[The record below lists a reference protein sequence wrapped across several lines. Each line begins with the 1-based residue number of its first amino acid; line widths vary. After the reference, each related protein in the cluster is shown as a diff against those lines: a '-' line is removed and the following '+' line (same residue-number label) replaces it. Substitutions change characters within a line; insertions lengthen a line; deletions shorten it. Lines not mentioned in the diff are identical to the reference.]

1 MSNTDKPKTLAQ
13 LFASACVKTKNAA
26 DKVKVMKGA
35 AFAALM
41 LHLQS
46 IDLGDTFDD
55 RLEGLQSFYR
65 DATNGRSGK
74 DKNTI
79 GTKFRQMVGPEGS
92 FQFLAAMLN
101 AWPDKEFQRVL
112 EAQMANVERDGDA
125 IGKKDPKE
133 NFLQMKAISDAAKE
147 WRDRAARLA
156 DVPARVRAEA
166 EKISTF
172 SMPAMFLM
180 KEGVNEDGDD
190 AIIPVENAG
199 EFADSCEEA
208 AEKLSKAAQ
217 RLRELAEQALHSG
230 NPVPLLAVNKRGEA
244 PSITVKSDD

>member
-1 MSNTDKPKTLAQ
+1 MSNTDKQKTLAQ
-13 LFASACVKTKNAA
+13 IFASACVKTKNAA
-26 DKVKVMKGA
+26 DKVKVMKGT

-41 LHLQS
+41 LHLRS
-46 IDLGDTFDD
+46 IDLGETFED

-65 DATNGRSGK
+65 EATTGRSAR

-79 GTKFRQMVGPEGS
+79 GTKFRLMVGPEGS

-101 AWPDKEFQRVL
+101 AWPDQEFQRVL

-125 IGKKDPKE
+125 IGKKNPKE
-133 NFLQMKAISDAAKE
+133 NFLQMKAVSDAAKE
-147 WRDRAARLA
+147 WRDRTARLA
-156 DVPARVRAEA
+156 AIPERVWAEA
-166 EKISTF
+166 EKISTLT
-172 SMPAMFLM
+172 MPAMYLL
-180 KEGVNEDGDD
+180 KEGVDEDGED
-190 AIIPVENAG
+190 AIVRVENAG

-208 AEKLSKAAQ
+208 AEKLSKTAQ

>member
-13 LFASACVKTKNAA
+13 IFASACVKTKNAA
-26 DKVKVMKGA
+26 DKVKVMKGT

-41 LHLQS
+41 LHLRS
-46 IDLGDTFDD
+46 VDLGETFES

-65 DATNGRSGK
+65 EATSGRNAR

-79 GTKFRQMVGPEGS
+79 GTKLRQYAGPEGS
-92 FQFLAAMLN
+92 FQFLAAMLS
-101 AWPDKEFQRVL
+101 AWPDKEFQKVV

-125 IGKKDPKE
+125 IGKKDPE
-133 NFLQMKAISDAAKE
+133 QSFLKMKAVSDAAKE
-147 WRDRAARLA
+147 WRDRTARLA
-156 DVPARVRAEA
+156 AIPERVWAEA

-172 SMPAMFLM
+172 SMPAMYLL
-180 KEGVNEDGDD
+180 KEGLDEDGED
-190 AIIPVENAG
+190 AIVRVENSG

-208 AEKLSKAAQ
+208 AEVLSKTAQ
-217 RLRELAEQALHSG
+217 RLRELSELALHAG